1 MFQAVELPQWI
12 EFWHEDLGLISRVV
26 LKVAGME
33 ACTSNSIVKEEEKK
47 ILNDSWSVS
56 LG

>member
-26 LKVAGME
+26 VKVAGME

-47 ILNDSWSVS
+47 ILDD
-56 LG
+56 